1 MAKHNDFIFRPIEQV
16 LEEGINAL
24 SSISDGIGTYP
35 LNEYIMKAIFLK
47 MTGFQEQK
55 FKCIAWEMA
64 TENYEFRRDFLNDF
78 AKEGFSTYQSK
89 QKLYKKLMELLERSE
104 FSEEM
109 KKDIIDESE
118 KCVIN
123 LIDDSKLKYWNESK
137 YSDFKEQI
145 RNIVSYENIAKKI
158 VKNKDNVVYNLL
170 ENKIHPIYED
180 LYGCRNRLAHNTLS
194 YQDNLPSFIDM
205 QTEDFG
211 YNNYFVWFY
220 LLIVID
226 KIMIKLYKEFCE
238 NSVELI

>member
-1 MAKHNDFIFRPIEQV
+1 
-16 LEEGINAL
+16 
-24 SSISDGIGTYP
+24 
-35 LNEYIMKAIFLK
+35 
-47 MTGFQEQK
+47 
-55 FKCIAWEMA
+55 
-64 TENYEFRRDFLNDF
+64 
-78 AKEGFSTYQSK
+78 
-89 QKLYKKLMELLERSE
+89 
-104 FSEEM
+104 M

>member
-35 LNEYIMKAIFLK
+35 LNEYIMKAIFLN

-78 AKEGFSTYQSK
+78 AKEGFSTYLSK

-145 RNIVSYENIAKKI
+145 RNKVSYENIAKKV
-158 VKNKDNVVYNLL
+158 VKNKGNVVSNLL
-170 ENKIHPIYED
+170 EDKIHHIYED
-180 LYGCRNRLAHNTLS
+180 LYRCRNRLAHNTLS